1 MDEFKIHGQQTL
13 NRRLLV
19 LNLNLPSL
27 YSNAGSNWSAIY
39 EKKTCYHAD
48 HVGIK
53 QIHVSNIA

>member
-13 NRRLLV
+13 NRRMLV

-27 YSNAGSNWSAIY
+27 YSNAGSNWSAVR
-39 EKKTCYHAD
+39 KKTCYHANQ
-48 HVGIK
+48 VGIK